1 MRGAEY
7 ERWLANVADEEI
19 KSELLAIAD
28 KPEKIEDAFYK
39 SLEFGTG
46 GLRGVIGAGCN
57 RMNIYTVTRA
67 TIGLIKYLGE
77 RNKENSVAIGYDT
90 RIKSRLFAECAACA
104 FASTGIKVYIYPA
117 PYPTPMLSYAVIELS
132 CSAGVMITASHNPKE
147 YNGYKVY
154 GSDGSQITDL
164 AAKEILEKI
173 EASDYFEWQT
183 KKSFDEYLSS
193 GAVEY
198 ISEDLNAKYLATV
211 GATSKAYGDALDK
224 SLRIVYTPLCGTGYV
239 PVLNILKNNGY
250 KNLQIVT
257 EQAKP
262 DGSFP
267 TCPYPNPE
275 IPDALSLALEYAQR
289 TDAEIILATDP
300 DCDRV
305 GVAVKDKGGFKI
317 LTGNEVGLILLEYIA
332 SQRSAHGNMPK
343 SPTAVKTVV
352 TTDLAVRVAEK
363 YGIKVKDVL
372 TGFKYIGET
381 LGKME
386 REGRAEDFVFGFEE
400 SCGYLSA
407 PYVRDKDGVFAAYLV
422 SEAAAF
428 YKARGKTLIDV
439 LDSIYR
445 EHGYERTALYSYTF
459 PSAGGIDK
467 MKGIMSQFR
476 DTGADFSGIPIRF
489 SKDYLLGIDDLPKSN
504 VIKFYLDGDST
515 VTLRPSGTEPKLK
528 VYISV
533 RAAERYLADRKTEKI
548 KSAAE
553 RIIKQI

>member
-1 MRGAEY
+1 MKNAEY
-7 ERWLANVADEEI
+7 ERWLANAADAEI
-19 KSELLAIAD
+19 KAELLSIAD

-77 RNKENSVAIGYDT
+77 KNKENSVAIGYDT
-90 RIKSRLFAECAACA
+90 RIKSRTFAETVASA
-104 FASTGIKVYIYPA
+104 FAASGIKVYVYPA
-117 PYPTPMLSYAVIELS
+117 PYPTPMLSYAVRELS

-154 GSDGSQITDL
+154 DADGSQITDL

-173 EASDYFEWQT
+173 EASDYFE
-183 KKSFDEYLSS
+183 KLMGKSFDEYLSC

-198 ISEDLNAKYLATV
+198 IGEDLYAEYLSMV
-211 GATSKAYGDALDK
+211 SATSKAYGEPLDK
-224 SLRIVYTPLCGTGYV
+224 SLKIVYTPLNGTGYV
-239 PVLNILKNNGY
+239 PVLNILKSNGY
-250 KNLQIVT
+250 KNLQIVK
-257 EQAKP
+257 EQAAP

-332 SQRSAHGNMPK
+332 SQRRRHGDMPK
-343 SPTAVKTVV
+343 DPIAVKTVV
-352 TTDLAVRVAEK
+352 TTDLAARVAEK

-386 REGRAEDFVFGFEE
+386 SEGNRESFIFGFEE
-400 SCGYLSA
+400 SCGYLA
-407 PYVRDKDGVFAAYLV
+407 TPYVRDKDGVFAAYLV

-428 YKARGKTLIDV
+428 YKACGKTLLDV

-445 EHGYERTALYSYTF
+445 EHGYESTALYSYTF
-459 PSAGGIDK
+459 PGADGIGK
-467 MKGIMSQFR
+467 MKRIMAEFR
-476 DTGADFSGIPIRF
+476 DTGADFSGIPICF
-489 SKDYLLGIDDLPKSN
+489 SKDYSLGIEELPKSD
-504 VIKFYLDGDST
+504 VMKFFLCNDST

-533 RAAERYLADRKTEKI
+533 RAAVRESADRQTEKI